1 MKTLYQKSIK
11 DANRE
16 AKWGYVGGEGGCW
29 FLFFL
34 MCSNGLPQRFLYFI
48 YKYKELREAA

>member
-16 AKWGYVGGEGGCW
+16 AKWGYVCVGGGGVLVCV
-29 FLFFL
+29 
-34 MCSNGLPQRFLYFI
+34 LPYV
-48 YKYKELREAA
+48 

>member
-16 AKWGYVGGEGGCW
+16 AKWGYVGGDGGGALV
-29 FLFFL
+29 FV
-34 MCSNGLPQRFLYFI
+34 LPYV
-48 YKYKELREAA
+48 

>member
-16 AKWGYVGGEGGCW
+16 AKWGYMGGVGGVLV
-29 FLFFL
+29 FV
-34 MCSNGLPQRFLYFI
+34 LPYV
-48 YKYKELREAA
+48 